1 MHIPAPSLSSVK
13 GFAVLLVAV
22 AIAVAVLTQT
32 RVGTQLQ
39 SAVNGVAARVP
50 A

>member
-1 MHIPAPSLSSVK
+1 MKIPAPGLTSVK
-13 GFAVLLVAV
+13 GLLVMLIGV
-22 AIAVAVLTQT
+22 AIAVAILTQT